1 MTRYTRAGH
10 APRMTSRTSALCLL
24 LASSACGPGGG
35 GETGSSGSASS
46 GSASSSSGV
55 TPTTSA
61 GSSTT
66 DATGTATSSA
76 GTGTSGSTS
85 TSSTSGSTGTTGEP
99 LTGSGTASTGSSSSG
114 GGGDACVDVSGDYGP
129 CEAIIGY
136 GFDGSTCRAFSG
148 CNCAPHC
155 DDFAPDPVACAL
167 GCAAAGECNAA
178 ALHPAGIN
186 KEPVVQGSFCD
197 ELDACTTDPEYTAWL
212 TQIFGAFDCQP
223 NQFCGPLQACHVAW
237 QGELDAALWP
247 KVCAA
252 SLLPGADLKCVVF
265 GP

>member
-1 MTRYTRAGH
+1 MTRYARAGH

-76 GTGTSGSTS
+76 GTGSTS

-99 LTGSGTASTGSSSSG
+99 LTGTASTGSSSSG

-212 TQIFGAFDCQP
+212 TQIFGAFDCEP

>member
-1 MTRYTRAGH
+1 MTRYARAGH

-76 GTGTSGSTS
+76 GTGSTS

-212 TQIFGAFDCQP
+212 TQIFGAFDCEP

>member
-1 MTRYTRAGH
+1 
-10 APRMTSRTSALCLL
+10 MTSRTSALCLL

-35 GETGSSGSASS
+35 GETGSSGSASGGSSS
-46 GSASSSSGV
+46 GSASSSSGT

-61 GSSTT
+61 GSTT

-76 GTGTSGSTS
+76 GTGTSGSTG
-85 TSSTSGSTGTTGEP
+85 STSGSTGTTGEP

-167 GCAAAGECNAA
+167 GCAAAGECNAD
-178 ALHPAGIN
+178 ALHAAGIN
-186 KEPVVQGSFCD
+186 KDPVVQGSFCD

-212 TQIFGAFDCQP
+212 TQIFGAFDCEA
-223 NQFCGPLQACHVAW
+223 NQFCGPLQTCHVAW

>member
-46 GSASSSSGV
+46 GSASSSSGA

-66 DATGTATSSA
+66 DATGTATSGT

-99 LTGSGTASTGSSSSG
+99 LTGTASTGSSSSG

-212 TQIFGAFDCQP
+212 TQIFGAFDCEP